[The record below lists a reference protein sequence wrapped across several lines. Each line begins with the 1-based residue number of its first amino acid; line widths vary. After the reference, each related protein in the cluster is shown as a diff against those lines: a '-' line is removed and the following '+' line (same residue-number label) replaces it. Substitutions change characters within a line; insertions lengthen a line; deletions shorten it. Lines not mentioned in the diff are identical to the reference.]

1 MLDKKKK
8 QALKAMGNSL
18 KATVQVGK
26 DGLSENIIDMAE
38 KSLEAHEL
46 IKVSILKTCPVST
59 NEISLDISANTHAE
73 IVQIIGRTILLY
85 RASEKRKIHF
95 E

>member
-18 KATVQVGK
+18 KASVQVGK
-26 DGLSENIIDMAE
+26 DGLSENIIDMCE

-46 IKVSILKTCPVST
+46 VKVSILKTCPVDI
-59 NEISLDISANTHAE
+59 NEIAFDMSSNTHSD

-85 RASEKRKIHF
+85 RESEKRKIQF
-95 E
+95 